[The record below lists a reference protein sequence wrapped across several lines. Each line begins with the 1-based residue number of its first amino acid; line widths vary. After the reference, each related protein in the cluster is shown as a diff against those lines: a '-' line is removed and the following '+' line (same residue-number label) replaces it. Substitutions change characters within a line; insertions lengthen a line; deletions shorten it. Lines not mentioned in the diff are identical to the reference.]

1 MTTPSE
7 PRPPSEEP
15 RRRPFDGQTSPE
27 PFHRSPEFVRF
38 IWLAGGLV
46 VVVLMVFYAASIGG
60 KKITSA
66 QAPAPAP
73 AAARA
78 DAPPAD
84 VDPMA
89 RSVRLSTLFE
99 GALVDSHNGEG
110 FAETEGYRKLLQTL
124 STYPADQVEKLAT
137 QKLDWTAATNDPDAW
152 RGQFVWT
159 RGVIAH
165 RWAERL
171 RSPVF
176 AAQDVY
182 RVILTDGDGS
192 EGVVID
198 MLEEPPAVALQSD
211 PVDVQGIFYRTIR
224 YAAVGQKEDRVA
236 PYLLAKSMRAVE
248 RPKRNVGG
256 VLRDHGATALAGMA
270 LAIGA
275 ARLLIYWFQRRSRR
289 LKPPRRP
296 APVGFEK
303 MFENRLREGNRTSG
317 PRSQA

>member
-7 PRPPSEEP
+7 PRPQSGEP
-15 RRRPFDGQTSPE
+15 RRRPFEGQGSPE
-27 PFHRSPEFVRF
+27 PFHRSPEFLRF
-38 IWLAGGLV
+38 IWLAGGLA

-60 KKITSA
+60 KKITRA
-66 QAPAPAP
+66 QAPVP
-73 AAARA
+73 AAA
-78 DAPPAD
+78 PLQAD
-84 VDPMA
+84 VDPMG

-124 STYPADQVEKLAT
+124 STYPTDQVDKLAT
-137 QKLDWTAATNDPDAW
+137 RKLDWTAATTDPDAW
-152 RGQFVWT
+152 RGEFVWT

-176 AAQDVY
+176 GAQDVY

-192 EGVVID
+192 EGVVVD

-211 PVDVQGIFYRTIR
+211 PVDVQGIFYRTVR
-224 YAAVGQKEDRVA
+224 YPAVGQKEDRVA

-256 VLRDHGATALAGMA
+256 FFQDYGAMALAGMA

-275 ARLLIYWFQRRSRR
+275 ARLLIYVFQRRSRR
-289 LKPPRRP
+289 LRPPPRP
-296 APVGFEK
+296 APVGFQK
-303 MFENRLREGNRTSG
+303 MFENRLREGDRSSG

>member
-7 PRPPSEEP
+7 PRHTSEEP
-15 RRRPFDGQTSPE
+15 RRRPFEGRGAPE
-27 PFHRSPEFVRF
+27 PFHRSPEFARF

-60 KKITSA
+60 KKTASA
-66 QAPAPAP
+66 QAPA
-73 AAARA
+73 AAAT
-78 DAPPAD
+78 APPPSAD

-99 GALVDSHNGEG
+99 GALVDAHNGEG
-110 FAETEGYRKLLQTL
+110 FVETEGYRKLLQTL
-124 STYPADQVEKLAT
+124 STYPIDQVEKLAT
-137 QKLDWTAATNDPDAW
+137 KKLDWTAATTDPDAW
-152 RGQFVWT
+152 RGEFVWT

-176 AAQDVY
+176 GAQDVY

-192 EGVVID
+192 EGVVVD

-211 PVDVQGIFYRTIR
+211 AVDVQGIFYRTVR
-224 YAAVGQKEDRVA
+224 YAAVRQKEDRVA

-248 RPKRNVGG
+248 RPKRSAGG
-256 VLRDHGATALAGMA
+256 LLRDHGATALAGMA
-270 LAIGA
+270 LAIGG

-289 LKPPRRP
+289 LRPPPRP
-296 APVGFEK
+296 GAVGFEK

-317 PRSQA
+317 PRPRA